1 MFRFRLSTLLICIFV
16 AAVVLTYCMN
26 LPVLNDPVWQHVD
39 ADGSVK
45 NYYHTDADFHR
56 PYKEEILSRLA
67 WAEPLA
73 LIATF
78 LAIVSVRKVWRSI
91 PHKSKESEI

>member
-1 MFRFRLSTLLICIFV
+1 MFV
-16 AAVVLTYCMN
+16 AALVLSYCMN

-39 ADGSVK
+39 ADGSTK
-45 NYYHTDADFHR
+45 NYYHTDADIRR

-73 LIATF
+73 LITTV
-78 LAIVSVRKVWRSI
+78 LAIQAVRKIWRSI
-91 PHKSKESEI
+91 PHKAQH